1 MYSWRA
7 KSERTIEGEPV
18 LIIKQTGSESQI
30 QIFNVSSNNDDEV

>member
-7 KSERTIEGEPV
+7 KSERTIEGERV

-30 QIFNVSSNNDDEV
+30 QMFNVSSSNGDEI

>member
-7 KSERTIEGEPV
+7 KSERTFEGKPV
-18 LIIKQTGSESQI
+18 PIIKQTGSESQI

>member
-7 KSERTIEGEPV
+7 KSERTFEGEPV

-30 QIFNVSSNNDDEV
+30 QILNISNNDHEV